1 MTITSI
7 DANRLQAEVRTLGLT
22 AGFSRVRFISPYG
35 PSTDVS
41 VHGGIVP
48 PNYQEGSPALMVVAL
63 PYGDGESQQAP
74 PKKVDKALLGPENT
88 GATPSVRVGRI
99 APFARKN
106 YYAEAVRRLQKIAQ
120 TLRNRYGGIK
130 ADYRILCNSPVPEK
144 PLAELCGLGVRG
156 KNDLIITPEAGS
168 RVIIAALSLPFTVP
182 QDPRLPW
189 NPCAACIKAAETK
202 GSPLPCFAACP
213 TQAFRNDGTLIR
225 ERCIQWYASGNGE
238 SVPLPVADRW
248 GQRLYGCTNCQD
260 VCPHNSKKRESVTD
274 LGLLPEVMDLEN
286 LLRMNDSELTQFFKG
301 TAMGLSWL
309 GPSAIRRNARLALRS
324 YS

>member
-7 DANRLQAEVRTLGLT
+7 DANRLQAELRTLALT
-22 AGFSRVRFISPYG
+22 AGFSRARFISPYVG
-35 PSTDVS
+35 ATDLS

-63 PYGDGESQQAP
+63 PYGKGE
-74 PKKVDKALLGPENT
+74 ALQPSPENPDKSIPALEKA
-88 GATPSVRVGRI
+88 GAPSSPHIGRI

-106 YYAEAVRRLQKIAQ
+106 YYAEAVRRLQEIAK
-120 TLRNRYGGIK
+120 TLRNRYGGTR

-144 PLAELCGLGVRG
+144 GLAELCGLGVRG
-156 KNDLIITPEAGS
+156 RNDLIISPEAGS
-168 RVIIAALSLPFTVP
+168 RIIIAALGLPFTVP
-182 QDPRLPW
+182 GDPPLLW
-189 NPCAACIKAAETK
+189 KPCAACIKAAELR
-202 GSPLPCFAACP
+202 GSPLPCVAACP
-213 TQAFRNDGTLIR
+213 NQAFRHDGTLIL

-238 SVPLPVADRW
+238 DVPLDVADRW
-248 GQRLYGCTNCQD
+248 GTRLYGCTNCQD
-260 VCPHNSKKRESVTD
+260 ACPHNRRIRETVTN
-274 LGLLPEVMDLEN
+274 LGALPEAMDLEK
-286 LLRMNDSELTQFFKG
+286 LLHMDDSELTLLFKG